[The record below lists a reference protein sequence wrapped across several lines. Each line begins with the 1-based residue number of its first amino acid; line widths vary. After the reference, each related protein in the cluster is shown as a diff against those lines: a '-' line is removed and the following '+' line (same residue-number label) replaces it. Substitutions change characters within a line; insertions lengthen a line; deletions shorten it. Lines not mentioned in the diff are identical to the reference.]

1 MGVWRDR
8 SQFYFTLATVVDA
21 GASPVSALRHEF
33 LGKFRKAAVDLYPMV
48 SDGSSLSSAMSTLPL
63 FSKFE
68 CVFVAIGERSGKL
81 SMVLHTLGEWFDVRH
96 SMRQHIISGLLYPVF
111 LFYFA
116 GIVFTVINYFTK
128 GKELC
133 SCLVWLGIWS
143 SMPII
148 AYIVLKILMRQM
160 RSSSG
165 FGKILNHVPI
175 LGDVFFKQESMT
187 FFKALG
193 MCLSSGMGMAYSLR
207 NAGSVCGSAYY
218 RKRYGLLSDI
228 VERAGCPL
236 STAFKRMGLNSRERQ
251 SIIMTCLE
259 TGEQSGT
266 LDQSCERIAEMYKED
281 SKRQLNRISRTLP
294 MVFYLIIVIYIGI
307 RVISFFAGY
316 VNAINELME

>member
-1 MGVWRDR
+1 MGEWRDR

-33 LGKFRKAAVDLYPMV
+33 LGKFRKAAVELYPMV
-48 SDGSSLSSAMSTLPL
+48 SDGSSLSSAMSNLPL
-63 FSKFE
+63 FSRFE

-81 SMVLHTLGEWFDVRH
+81 SMVLRTLGEWFDVRH
-96 SMRQHIISGLLYPVF
+96 SMRQHIISGMLYPVF
-111 LFYFA
+111 LFYMA

-128 GKELC
+128 GRGLG
-133 SCLVWLGIWS
+133 SCLLGLGIWS
-143 SMPII
+143 SLPII
-148 AYIVLKILMRQM
+148 AYIVFRILLRQM
-160 RSSSG
+160 RSSSS
-165 FGKILNHVPI
+165 FGRILNHVPI
-175 LGDVFFKQESMT
+175 LGDIFFKQESMT

-218 RKRYGLLSDI
+218 RKRYGVLSDV

-236 STAFKRMGLNSRERQ
+236 STAFRRMGLTSRERQ
-251 SIIMTCLE
+251 SVIMTCLE
-259 TGEQSGT
+259 TGEQTGT
-266 LDQSCERIAEMYKED
+266 LDQACERIAEIHRDD
-281 SKRQLNRISRTLP
+281 STRQMNRISRTLP
-294 MVFYLIIVIYIGI
+294 MLFYLIIVLYIGI